1 MMGMAVVMTKR
12 GRMMMMIM
20 IMIMM
25 TMLKIYHPISP
36 AVFFPSRGSAKNPRA
51 QKTTYHTTQVINE
64 LIMKH
69 VAAKIKK
76 QQKNA
81 PSAKHFNNA
90 TEAARLL
97 NPTTF

>member
-1 MMGMAVVMTKR
+1 
-12 GRMMMMIM
+12 MIM

-76 QQKNA
+76 QQKMHLQQSISTMQLKR
-81 PSAKHFNNA
+81 PGS
-90 TEAARLL
+90 
-97 NPTTF
+97 

>member
-1 MMGMAVVMTKR
+1 MHEMLIYKPKA
-12 GRMMMMIM
+12 M

-69 VAAKIKK
+69 VAAKIKNSK
-76 QQKNA
+76 KCTFSKAFQQCN
-81 PSAKHFNNA
+81 
-90 TEAARLL
+90 
-97 NPTTF
+97 